1 MGLLCVPCY
10 VEHHVDNKTAMA
22 MSLARLI
29 LSMHTCLGALSTSV
43 ADRKAPPGPYI
54 IEVHGSLWIGTAS
67 DVGPQLLF
75 LCVLFSVF

>member
-1 MGLLCVPCY
+1 MPCY
-10 VEHHVDNKTAMA
+10 VEHHDDNKTAMA

-29 LSMHTCLGALSTSV
+29 LSMHACLGALSASV

-75 LCVLFSVF
+75 FCFLWLI